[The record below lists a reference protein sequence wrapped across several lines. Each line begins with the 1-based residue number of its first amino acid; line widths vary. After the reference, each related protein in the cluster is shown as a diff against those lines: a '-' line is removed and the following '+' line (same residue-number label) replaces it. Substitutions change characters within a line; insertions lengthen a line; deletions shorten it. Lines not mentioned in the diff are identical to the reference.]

1 MGRLHMFNQM
11 NRPSSTPTPP
21 LACGGEGRPTNGGNV
36 VRDFQLWPVVVFGGW
51 LSDKLAEHH
60 WYEDED

>member
-1 MGRLHMFNQM
+1 
-11 NRPSSTPTPP
+11 
-21 LACGGEGRPTNGGNV
+21 
-36 VRDFQLWPVVVFGGW
+36 VRDFQQLWPVVVFGGW

>member
-11 NRPSSTPTPP
+11 NRPDPTPRWRAAP
-21 LACGGEGRPTNGGNV
+21 RIGPTQGGNI

-51 LSDKLAEHH
+51 LSDKLVEHH
-60 WYEDED
+60 RDEDED